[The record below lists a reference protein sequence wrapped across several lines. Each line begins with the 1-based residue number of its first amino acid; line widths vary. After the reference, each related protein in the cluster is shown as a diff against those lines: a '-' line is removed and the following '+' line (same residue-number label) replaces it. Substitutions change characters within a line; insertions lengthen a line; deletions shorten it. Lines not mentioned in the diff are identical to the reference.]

1 MKIIELEKQLKK
13 DFIIFVNS
21 KDIPFKYFDE
31 YSLIELSDEFSAFY
45 YIDENLLPELEIKD
59 KEKMTTNLIKE
70 YDDENL
76 VLRWKNEDKLEFMN
90 EAVGYIIRYNIIPEL
105 KIKVE

>member
-1 MKIIELEKQLKK
+1 MKMLELEKQLKNE
-13 DFIIFVNS
+13 FVAFVNS
-21 KDIPFKYFDE
+21 KDTPFKYFDD
-31 YSLIELSDEFSAFY
+31 YSLIELSDDFSTFY

-90 EAVGYIIRYNIIPEL
+90 ETVGYIIRYNIIPEL